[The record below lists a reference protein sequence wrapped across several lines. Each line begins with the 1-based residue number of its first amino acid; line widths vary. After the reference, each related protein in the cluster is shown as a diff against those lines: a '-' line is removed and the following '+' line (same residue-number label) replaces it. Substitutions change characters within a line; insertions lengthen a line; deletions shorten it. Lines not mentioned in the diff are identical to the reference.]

1 MQLIDRDKLKSALN
15 NEIISHDIGNIYDR
29 YYREGLMCAML
40 HLGSQPTIEER
51 KHGHWVTGENEDD
64 GDFIIKCSICGKR
77 APTDGDYRYYL
88 SNYCPH
94 CSAKMDE
101 EIKNE

>member
-51 KHGHWVTGENEDD
+51 KHGCWVTGENEDD

-94 CSAKMDE
+94 CGATMDGGAYE
-101 EIKNE
+101 

>member
-29 YYREGLMCAML
+29 YYREGVMCAML

-51 KHGHWVTGENEDD
+51 KHGHWIKLFDPNYGIIGVECSVCKGEMR
-64 GDFIIKCSICGKR
+64 R
-77 APTDGDYRYYL
+77 AAE
-88 SNYCPH
+88 YCPF
-94 CSAKMDE
+94 CGAIMDE
-101 EIKNE
+101 VK

>member
-94 CSAKMDE
+94 CGATMDGGAYE
-101 EIKNE
+101 

>member
-1 MQLIDRDKLKSALN
+1 MQLIDRDKLKIALN

-51 KHGHWVTGENEDD
+51 KHGHWNNG
-64 GDFIIKCSICGKR
+64 
-77 APTDGDYRYYL
+77 
-88 SNYCPH
+88 
-94 CSAKMDE
+94 
-101 EIKNE
+101 

>member
-29 YYREGLMCAML
+29 YYREGVMCAML

-51 KHGHWVTGENEDD
+51 KHGHWIKLFDPNYGIIGVECSVCKGEMR
-64 GDFIIKCSICGKR
+64 R
-77 APTDGDYRYYL
+77 ATE
-88 SNYCPH
+88 YCPF
-94 CSAKMDE
+94 CGAIMDE
-101 EIKNE
+101 VK

>member
-29 YYREGLMCAML
+29 YYREGLICAML

-51 KHGHWVTGENEDD
+51 KHGHWIEINPKKGKGFYRCSVCNGAVGLYDD
-64 GDFIIKCSICGKR
+64 GF
-77 APTDGDYRYYL
+77 
-88 SNYCPH
+88 YCPY
-94 CSAKMDE
+94 CGAKMDE
-101 EIKNE
+101 EVQK

>member
-51 KHGHWVTGENEDD
+51 KHGHWIGKPIAGYGTVRCSVCRSKFTKNTGQWD
-64 GDFIIKCSICGKR
+64 
-77 APTDGDYRYYL
+77 
-88 SNYCPH
+88 YCPK
-94 CSAKMDE
+94 CGAVMDE
-101 EIKNE
+101 VTK

>member
-51 KHGHWVTGENEDD
+51 KHGHWELTEDTISCP
-64 GDFIIKCSICGKR
+64 FC
-77 APTDGDYRYYL
+77 DYWNLRKKEQRNGVYVY
-88 SNYCPH
+88 SKTPNYCPN
-94 CSAKMDE
+94 CGAEMESAK
-101 EIKNE
+101 

>member
-94 CSAKMDE
+94 CGATME
-101 EIKNE
+101 GGANE

>member
-1 MQLIDRDKLKSALN
+1 MYKPLADSTLMGMAKK
-15 NEIISHDIGNIYDR
+15 EIIEQLRIAEHNFR
-29 YYREGLMCAML
+29 AMEETVNQQAENFKTL
-40 HLGSQPTIEER
+40 LADER
-51 KHGHWVTGENEDD
+51 KHGCWVTGENEDD

-94 CSAKMDE
+94 CGATMDGGAYE
-101 EIKNE
+101 

>member
-1 MQLIDRDKLKSALN
+1 MRLIDVDALIKYLRDTYCDASRPLWNFNRHVMAIG
-15 NEIISHDIGNIYDR
+15 IIDVLEN
-29 YYREGLMCAML
+29 CPAV
-40 HLGSQPTIEER
+40 EER
-51 KHGHWVTGENEDD
+51 KHGCWVTGENEDD

-94 CSAKMDE
+94 CGATMDE
-101 EIKNE
+101 EVQK